1 MLNSFLYHIDFN
13 KESHEL
19 TKYYINSTHETMTQK
34 VIFFKPI
41 FILKK
46 DFDSLFSNQYIT
58 SLHKL
63 FTIDSSITKQ
73 DTELI
78 NEKSKNT
85 ISSLSG
91 EQIMKITP
99 LCIDSK
105 NELYELIKL
114 YNLKTFEFDISEVD
128 YYLIESQEQIVNDI
142 EISKSKIVSLD
153 IETIGDVDKQ
163 RINLISLS
171 SNSQEFEDVVLL
183 NLDELSVEKRQEL
196 FYIEDQNLGQFDS
209 NNKSSSDESLKV
221 KFSSILNEKDI
232 EELHLGKNNS
242 NSLNDLGSL
251 NSLKSS
257 DFTIILCN
265 SQRELL
271 LELQKRIK
279 SFQPQFIVGWNVINF
294 DFKVLKDKFNEFDLD
309 FNFSSLQGESKM
321 RVTSEFFGKDQ
332 LYFPGIL
339 VLDGIQLL
347 KTNYLQYSSYKLS
360 SIAKE
365 VLGDDK
371 VELDESEDSDYSI
384 VEKIKTIEY
393 NWNVNPKKL
402 IWYNYKDSVL
412 VLEILEALKLMDLMV
427 QRSVITQTLF
437 ERLQSPIA
445 VLDQM
450 YLKQLHFQNKVGITH
465 YPNQGTTSIEGAY
478 VIEPKSGFY
487 EDIVVFDF
495 ASLYPSLMITF
506 NIDPFTYNLKLSSN
520 SNDGSFTKDSYIIS
534 PNGAV
539 YEKEKGIL
547 PNILGELF
555 NLRKEAK
562 KNKESVKSH
571 ALKIT
576 MNSFYGAMA
585 SAKSRY
591 YNKHLAESITAF
603 GRECLL
609 KVKEFLEGK
618 ENLHVIYGD
627 TDSVFVECSNL
638 FVSKNAQSLEDK
650 KKVMQEVESSI
661 NVYFKEWVQETF
673 GVESFLTIEAEKVFD
688 KFFIAS
694 KKRYV
699 GRDEQKEL
707 QFTGMEYVR
716 GDWTQLAKDFQKEL
730 VELIF
735 NGAENTEISKFIYT
749 EISNLK
755 SSKYDD
761 KLTYVKK
768 ITKPLEEYT
777 KTTPPHVKA
786 ARELTHFNGRV
797 VEYVMTKQGPKHTS
811 LFDTKY
817 QEYDYEHYI
826 EKQLKGVSDEILESI
841 NLDFDEIVNSKK
853 QTSLNKF
860 F

>member
-1 MLNSFLYHIDFN
+1 MTKSFLFHIDFN
-13 KESHEL
+13 RESHEL
-19 TKYYINSTHETMTQK
+19 IRYYINSNYQTITQK
-34 VIFFKPI
+34 VLFFKPI
-41 FILKK
+41 FILKE
-46 DFDSLFSNQYIT
+46 DFNSLFSNQEQS
-58 SLHKL
+58 SLSSL
-63 FTIDSSITKQ
+63 FTIEFNISQNNGD
-73 DTELI
+73 L
-78 NEKSKNT
+78 NSK
-85 ISSLSG
+85 ISSLFD
-91 EQIMKITP
+91 EEIVKITP
-99 LCIDSK
+99 LSIDSK

-114 YNLKTFEFDISEVD
+114 YSLKTFEFDISEVD
-128 YYLIESQEQIVNDI
+128 YYLIESQEQIINDI
-142 EISKSKIVSLD
+142 DISKCKTVSLD
-153 IETIGDVDKQ
+153 IETIGDVNKQ

-171 SNSQEFEDVVLL
+171 SYSKEFEDVVLL
-183 NLDELSVEKRQEL
+183 NLEELDDEKRKEL
-196 FYIEDQNLGQFDS
+196 FNLTLKHKGSLETS
-209 NNKSSSDESLKV
+209 NISIL
-221 KFSSILNEKDI
+221 FSSITNESDYKEFQLQKANLN
-232 EELHLGKNNS
+232 NQ
-242 NSLNDLGSL
+242 
-251 NSLKSS
+251 
-257 DFTIILCN
+257 DFTVVICN
-265 SQRELL
+265 TQRDLL
-271 LELQKRIK
+271 LELQRRVKE
-279 SFQPQFIVGWNVINF
+279 FQPQFIVGWNVINF
-294 DFKVLKDKFNEFDLD
+294 DFKVLRDKFNQYDLD

-332 LYFPGIL
+332 LYFPGII

-347 KTNYLQYSSYKLS
+347 KTNYIQYSSYKLS
-360 SIAKE
+360 SVAKE

-393 NWNVNPKKL
+393 NWKTNPKKL

-412 VLEILEALKLMDLMV
+412 VLEILQSLKLMDLMV
-427 QRSVITQTLF
+427 QRSIITQTLF

-450 YLKQLHFQNKVGITH
+450 YLKELHIQNKVGITH

-506 NIDPFTYNLKLSSN
+506 NIDPFRYNFKLSSSSSSSNPDLDINTN
-520 SNDGSFTKDSYIIS
+520 SSIFNYIVA

-539 YEKEKGIL
+539 YEKEVGIL
-547 PNILGELF
+547 PGILRNLF

-562 KNKESVKSH
+562 KNRESVKSH

-585 SAKSRY
+585 SPKSRY

-609 KVKEFLEGK
+609 KVKEFLEEK
-618 ENLHVIYGD
+618 EELHVIYGD

-638 FVSKNAQSLEDK
+638 FKLKNASNLEEK
-650 KKVMQEVESSI
+650 KKVMQKVEDSI
-661 NVYFKEWVQETF
+661 NLYFKEWVLETF
-673 GVESFLTIEAEKVFD
+673 GVESFLSIEAEKVFD

-699 GRDEQKEL
+699 GRDELGEL

-716 GDWTQLAKDFQKEL
+716 GDWTELAKEFQRQL
-730 VELIF
+730 VERIF
-735 NGAENTEISKFIYT
+735 NGISKNDIKSFILDEISRLQRG
-749 EISNLK
+749 E
-755 SSKYDD
+755 YDD
-761 KLTYVKK
+761 KLVYLKK
-768 ITKPLEEYT
+768 ITKPLDEYT
-777 KTTPPHVKA
+777 KMTPPHVKA
-786 ARELTHFNGRV
+786 ARELSHFNGRV
-797 VEYVMTKQGPKHTS
+797 VEYVMTKQGPKHIS
-811 LFDTKY
+811 LFNSKY

-826 EKQLKGVSDEILESI
+826 DKQLKGVSDEILESI
-841 NLDFDEIVNSKK
+841 DLDFEEILNSKK